1 MLHRFS
7 HLFIFVFVTAFGML
21 CVLSFAADVPLDS
34 VKHLFVQNPNS
45 ASLHSKN
52 SNVTSNGSSDTLTTV
67 ETSPNIEV
75 LQSYAETAKKEREEA
90 LLYRLAMS
98 KALFE
103 DRYDDLAQIVKD
115 AEAYEQT
122 AKVYPAFFANDRF
135 LIRYFLKDF
144 DYLCNMAFVSK
155 LVIENEVY
163 DEFQGTLYRKLRREI
178 ESGKLEE
185 TVKNIENESDR
196 AFVYIILNSF
206 FEKKKEVSSLI
217 EKYKYQLTKEDQLKF
232 LVERFWLKEELDEN
246 SYGAF
251 SWGGGIVKSLGSL
264 SDKIGLSPVMYL
276 GIDFIRNDFLYEW
289 GMDIN
294 GVQNKDPDSLQFY
307 DMRWDFNFGYTFI
320 KNKHVFL
327 YGYGT
332 VGFGMNAFNVRGKDS
347 KDKSKDDLPYQFYP
361 AFGAGAMV
369 DLFFTDKGHFHNGL
383 RFRAGFRSLFSGD
396 VLKASGV
403 RLYASIEWTLHEY
416 TKKPVDFDYSFRENG
431 VK

>member
-144 DYLCNMAFVSK
+144 DTC
-155 LVIENEVY
+155 VIWP
-163 DEFQGTLYRKLRREI
+163 L
-178 ESGKLEE
+178 
-185 TVKNIENESDR
+185 
-196 AFVYIILNSF
+196 
-206 FEKKKEVSSLI
+206 
-217 EKYKYQLTKEDQLKF
+217 
-232 LVERFWLKEELDEN
+232 
-246 SYGAF
+246 
-251 SWGGGIVKSLGSL
+251 
-264 SDKIGLSPVMYL
+264 
-276 GIDFIRNDFLYEW
+276 
-289 GMDIN
+289 
-294 GVQNKDPDSLQFY
+294 
-307 DMRWDFNFGYTFI
+307 
-320 KNKHVFL
+320 
-327 YGYGT
+327 
-332 VGFGMNAFNVRGKDS
+332 
-347 KDKSKDDLPYQFYP
+347 
-361 AFGAGAMV
+361 
-369 DLFFTDKGHFHNGL
+369 
-383 RFRAGFRSLFSGD
+383 
-396 VLKASGV
+396 
-403 RLYASIEWTLHEY
+403 
-416 TKKPVDFDYSFRENG
+416 
-431 VK
+431 